1 MFYGLRNSSRKLSLL
16 VGGRTRAR
24 ELQAKKLFSH
34 SQSMPMWNKRRDF
47 GRQKEPTTSSRQEN
61 EDKHMCKALPGL

>member
-34 SQSMPMWNKRRDF
+34 SQSMPIWNKRRDF
-47 GRQKEPTTSSRQEN
+47 GR
-61 EDKHMCKALPGL
+61 